1 MFSTCISALDTIT
14 PRPLPT
20 RPSLP
25 LGLARAGFRCLDPK
39 SPNGCSALWSRQAG
53 RGHLSFGVWLL
64 PLATQPNV
72 QGRLTSLGAG
82 RGAPRPACGVRGGS
96 REQGVPGAN
105 AEGETGLSPGKRT
118 AKGTPG
124 GGNTEENRVGAAAGG
139 RAAVALPAGGGAR
152 QVPGERERGAACGA
166 PSSPA
171 QHLSQPWSGC
181 GAGRGGAFA
190 LRAAAGAIRDETL
203 RGLRP
208 SLLPAFVSMSAMTNR
223 LNYPPRPWF

>member
-1 MFSTCISALDTIT
+1 MDTVT
-14 PRPLPT
+14 PQPLPT

-25 LGLARAGFRCLDPK
+25 LGLARAGFRRLHPK

-96 REQGVPGAN
+96 REQGVPGAS

-139 RAAVALPAGGGAR
+139 QAAVALPAGGGAGR
-152 QVPGERERGAACGA
+152 FRGNGEQPAGPPPALLSTCRSPG
-166 PSSPA
+166 
-171 QHLSQPWSGC
+171 L
-181 GAGRGGAFA
+181 GAGRGGGG
-190 LRAAAGAIRDETL
+190 R
-203 RGLRP
+203 
-208 SLLPAFVSMSAMTNR
+208 LLSEPQPGPLGTR
-223 LNYPPRPWF
+223 R

>member
-25 LGLARAGFRCLDPK
+25 LGLARAGSRCLHPK

-82 RGAPRPACGVRGGS
+82 RGAPRPACGVGGGS
-96 REQGVPGAN
+96 LEQGVPGASP
-105 AEGETGLSPGKRT
+105 EGETGLSPGKRT

-124 GGNTEENRVGAAAGG
+124 GGNTEENRVGAAPLVGGQLSLCPRAGEQAG
-139 RAAVALPAGGGAR
+139 SGGTGSSLRGPLQPCSAPVAALVWVRGGKGGGVCSQSR
-152 QVPGERERGAACGA
+152 SRG
-166 PSSPA
+166 
-171 QHLSQPWSGC
+171 H
-181 GAGRGGAFA
+181 
-190 LRAAAGAIRDETL
+190 
-203 RGLRP
+203 
-208 SLLPAFVSMSAMTNR
+208 
-223 LNYPPRPWF
+223 